1 MKRPETNTFFMRD
14 MKNYRSSD
22 IAVTVKS
29 VCWAI
34 IAVISIAV
42 IIGKMEE
49 DKTSFVADQFIK
61 HQEMRK

>member
-14 MKNYRSSD
+14 MKNYKSSD

-49 DKTSFVADQFIK
+49 DKTSFVAEQFAK
-61 HQEMRK
+61 HQEMMR

>member
-1 MKRPETNTFFMRD
+1 MRD

-22 IAVTVKS
+22 VAVTVKS

-49 DKTSFVADQFIK
+49 DKTSFVAEQFIK